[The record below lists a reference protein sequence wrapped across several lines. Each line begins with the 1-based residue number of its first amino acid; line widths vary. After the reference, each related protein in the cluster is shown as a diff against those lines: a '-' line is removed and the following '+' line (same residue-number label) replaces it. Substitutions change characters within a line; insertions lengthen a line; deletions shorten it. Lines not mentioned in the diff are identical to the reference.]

1 MGYKFTKLSD
11 VPVVAEFPEGANA
24 IIEADGEIKR
34 CPSAGGSAEN
44 VQTDYNQNDSTAAD
58 YLKNRP
64 FYTGDPVE
72 TMLVEES
79 TVSFAEEDGGIY
91 AAQLP
96 STFELTIGEA
106 YTVYWDGVAY
116 ECSCADFDGRLYLGN
131 LSIAGAGSDTSEPFL
146 IVSEGKGTMIGTVDT
161 SASHAISISG
171 LVTEIVKIDSKYLPF
186 PFKPDGESYLTLSS
200 RNSFILEMPGTND
213 GTLEYF
219 ASDGTWAVWD
229 GMSAI
234 SAIANGGAYVIYLR
248 GTGNTVITNN
258 ASWYLEGSDISCI
271 GNIENLLDY
280 ATVASGEHPIMADY
294 CYGSMFEDC
303 TGLIQ
308 APELPATTLVYG
320 CYYEMFRGCTNLTQA
335 PKLPATTLATS
346 CYCSMFSGCT
356 SLTKVPELPVTTL
369 ADSCYNYMFSRCTSL
384 TQAPVLPATT
394 VASRCY
400 DGMFRECASL
410 AQAPKLPATTLAS
423 NCYCDMFR
431 DCTSLIQVP
440 ELSAI
445 TLADYCYDNMFTG
458 CISLKLSTTKTEEY
472 TQEYRIPSS
481 GDGVIATSAFI
492 NMFASTGGTFT
503 GTPSINTTYYL
514 SSNNMIVRG
523 NDIANLNGYVQ
534 TMIDNTEYIIPSSA
548 PNSTKKFKITVDDN
562 GTITATEVT

>member
-1 MGYKFTKLSD
+1 M
-11 VPVVAEFPEGANA
+11 
-24 IIEADGEIKR
+24 
-34 CPSAGGSAEN
+34 
-44 VQTDYNQNDSTAAD
+44 
-58 YLKNRP
+58 KNRP
-64 FYTGDPVE
+64 FYTGNTVE
-72 TMLVEES
+72 TVLVEES
-79 TVSFAEEDGGIY
+79 TVSFAEEDGGAY
-91 AAQLP
+91 VAQLP
-96 STFELTIGEA
+96 STFKLTFGDT

-116 ECSCADFDGRLYLGN
+116 ECSCADFDGMLYLGN
-131 LSIAGAGSDTSEPFL
+131 LSITDAGPDTSEPFL
-146 IVSEGKGTMIGTVDT
+146 MVSGSEGTMIGTIDT
-161 SASHAISISG
+161 SASHTISISG
-171 LVTEIVKIDSKYLPF
+171 FVTEIVKIDSKYLPF
-186 PFKPDGESYLTLSS
+186 PFKPDGESYLTFSS
-200 RNSFILEMPGTND
+200 RNSFILEIPGTNN

-219 ASDGTWAVWD
+219 ASDGTWTVWD

-248 GTGNTVITNN
+248 GTGNTVITDNV
-258 ASWYLEGSDISCI
+258 SWYLEGSDISCI

-280 ATVASGEHPIMADY
+280 ATVASGEHPTMTDY

-346 CYCSMFSGCT
+346 CYCSMFYGCT
-356 SLTKVPELPVTTL
+356 NLTKVPELPVTTL
-369 ADSCYNYMFSRCTSL
+369 ADSCYSYMFQGCTSL
-384 TQAPVLPATT
+384 VQVPELPATT
-394 VASRCY
+394 LASRCY
-400 DGMFRECASL
+400 DGMFRECTSL

-423 NCYCDMFR
+423 NCYCNMFR

-481 GDGVIATSAFI
+481 GDGVIATYAFI

-523 NDIANLNGYVQ
+523 NENANLNGYIK
-534 TMIDNTEYIIPSSA
+534 TMIDNAECIIPSST
-548 PNSTKKFKITVDDN
+548 PNSTKKFKITIDDS
-562 GTITATEVT
+562 GAISATEVT